1 MDRTMTPVFSGTLSR
16 RRSAEATIRLIV
28 EKSGV
33 FAFERFLDRIDFVL
47 PSERLRLKL
56 AACEIYD
63 NLLRHAV
70 PLVDGTA
77 VIRVSRRN
85 GTLSVGFHFKSPSF
99 AAYSLRTGDHDP
111 VFDRTSRRWHGMGL
125 RMVRK
130 LSTSL
135 VFRAGELCD
144 RVFIRF

>member
-1 MDRTMTPVFSGTLSR
+1 MTPVFSGTLSR

-77 VIRVSRRN
+77 VIRLKHNIV
-85 GTLSVGFHFKSPSF
+85 L
-99 AAYSLRTGDHDP
+99 ALRC
-111 VFDRTSRRWHGMGL
+111 L
-125 RMVRK
+125 MVK
-130 LSTSL
+130 
-135 VFRAGELCD
+135 A
-144 RVFIRF
+144 